1 MVRADA
7 TESCLACASRLCRLS
22 PKRSSMA
29 FMMEDP
35 DKGGDAPKIILGRV
49 HRHSPKLFPQ
59 GLVFLLEQRRLC
71 IRKSWG
77 ILFFFFLSWR
87 KSARTPG
94 RFWGEAGLQPT
105 KTSTMAVP
113 AVIERDP
120 RNGVSGTPP
129 PPTAQMHPIMERYAV
144 TSYRASS
151 AEPPC
156 KVVWFL
162 YRTAWR
168 SRGADLPVPK
178 FNPHWGARWI

>member
-1 MVRADA
+1 MSPISEALFNGLYDGGSRQR
-7 TESCLACASRLCRLS
+7 SCRPENNPGTRS
-22 PKRSSMA
+22 P
-29 FMMEDP
+29 P
-35 DKGGDAPKIILGRV
+35 
-49 HRHSPKLFPQ
+49 FPQ
-59 GLVFLLEQRRLC
+59 TLSTGPRFPPRATTALHPQVLGH
-71 IRKSWG
+71 S
-77 ILFFFFLSWR
+77 FFFFLSWR